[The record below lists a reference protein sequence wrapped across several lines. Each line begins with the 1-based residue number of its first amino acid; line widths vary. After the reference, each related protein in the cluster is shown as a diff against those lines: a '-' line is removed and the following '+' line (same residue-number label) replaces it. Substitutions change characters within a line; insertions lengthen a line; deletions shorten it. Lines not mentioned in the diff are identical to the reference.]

1 MINLKKSAEKI
12 DVIFTVAL
20 ILLGIVAYFIFTPK
34 TYKYGEV
41 VFNNE
46 LTYLKKDMSLITG
59 NIKDS
64 IYIGE
69 FVNGKKEGLHSLW
82 YENGQLKEDGSYSNG
97 KKVGLHQF
105 WKKNG
110 QPEKEENYVNGEI
123 KILKNN

>member
-1 MINLKKSAEKI
+1 M
-12 DVIFTVAL
+12 
-20 ILLGIVAYFIFTPK
+20 
-34 TYKYGEV
+34 
-41 VFNNE
+41 
-46 LTYLKKDMSLITG
+46 
-59 NIKDS
+59 
-64 IYIGE
+64 
-69 FVNGKKEGLHSLW
+69 W

>member
-1 MINLKKSAEKI
+1 
-12 DVIFTVAL
+12 
-20 ILLGIVAYFIFTPK
+20 
-34 TYKYGEV
+34 
-41 VFNNE
+41 
-46 LTYLKKDMSLITG
+46 MSLITG

>member
-1 MINLKKSAEKI
+1 MINLKKSAEKT
-12 DVIFTVAL
+12 DVILTVAL

-69 FVNGKKEGLHSLW
+69 FVNGKKKDYIVCGTKTDSL
-82 YENGQLKEDGSYSNG
+82 
-97 KKVGLHQF
+97 KKMEVIQMV
-105 WKKNG
+105 KK
-110 QPEKEENYVNGEI
+110 
-123 KILKNN
+123 